1 MTVTL
6 ITAGFIGLLMLVTSI
21 QTGRMRGKTETSLGE
36 GNDIN
41 LLGAIRAHGNLTEYA
56 PMVLILIGGMEY
68 LKANAT
74 LVMVMGIVFVVAR
87 ISHAFGLINHPE
99 GTVVFRAIGALGT
112 MIVLAVSAVTVILLA
127 YGIL

>member
-6 ITAGFIGLLMLVTSI
+6 ITAGFIGLLMIATAV

-36 GNDIN
+36 GDDIK

-68 LKANAT
+68 LKANAI
-74 LVMVMGIVFVVAR
+74 LVMAMGIIFVIAR
-87 ISHAFGLINHPE
+87 VSHAYGLINHPD
-99 GTVVFRAIGALGT
+99 GPVAFRAIGALGT
-112 MIVLAVSAVTVILLA
+112 MIVLAVSAVSVILMA
-127 YGIL
+127 YGIV